1 MLPVNLDKWNPGTS
15 TTRKYQ
21 EGASFDLTFRD
32 LSYTTGK
39 GKCDKISVVIDG
51 YYYFVLFLL
60 GKNAKQILH
69 QISGSF
75 KSGHLTAILGPSGAG
90 KTSLMNILAGLK

>member
-1 MLPVNLDKWNPGTS
+1 MAITTYDLIKLFFWNKS
-15 TTRKYQ
+15 RIIY
-21 EGASFDLTFRD
+21 F
-32 LSYTTGK
+32 
-39 GKCDKISVVIDG
+39 
-51 YYYFVLFLL
+51 FVLFLL

-69 QISGSF
+69 KISGSF